1 MLVNLNLI
9 YSIKFQS
16 TFIKQ
21 MGNLSTCCAGS
32 REKHEIGATKQPDQ
46 ATSDHLQSENQD
58 TPGGSL
64 AKDEAVDLR
73 PVKRPKEAKKEK
85 KEKVMKTE
93 SDGCSKDE
101 DEL

>member
-1 MLVNLNLI
+1 MLVNFNLFLF
-9 YSIKFQS
+9 YKVSVYFNKSIP
-16 TFIKQ
+16 Q

-32 REKHEIGATKQPDQ
+32 REKHELGATKQPD
-46 ATSDHLQSENQD
+46 DHLQSENQD

-73 PVKRPKEAKKEK
+73 PVKKPKEAKNEK
-85 KEKVMKTE
+85 KEKVKKTE

-101 DEL
+101 DEM

>member
-1 MLVNLNLI
+1 
-9 YSIKFQS
+9 
-16 TFIKQ
+16 

-32 REKHEIGATKQPDQ
+32 REKHELGATKKPD
-46 ATSDHLQSENQD
+46 DHLQSENQD

-73 PVKRPKEAKKEK
+73 PVKKPKEAKNEK
-85 KEKVMKTE
+85 KEKVKKTE

-101 DEL
+101 DEM